1 MSPLLRFAAI
11 ASATSWL
18 AACAPSAP
26 PPPPPPPEVGV
37 IEIQPASVPLV
48 RDLVG
53 RLSPYRTADV
63 RARVSGILL
72 KRVYTEGS
80 DVKEGDVL
88 FEIDPAPLKAE
99 LASAQAALAQA
110 RASAVNAKATAARA
124 RELIGRNYVS
134 RSDFDTAEANE
145 RSTAAQVQQAE
156 AAVQG
161 VRINLGYA
169 TVRAPIAGRAGQQQ
183 VTEGALVG
191 QGAATLLTTIDQ
203 LDPIYANFTLGVGEL
218 DQLRDAAASGSIT
231 LLDRNEV
238 EVQLKRQDGTP
249 LGAHGVLD
257 FSDVSVD
264 PATGTV
270 AMRARIAN
278 ADRALLPGMYVS
290 GSLAFGQLNAAY
302 RIPQAVVQRDTRG
315 AFVLAIGAED
325 KIERRDISADRLES
339 DGWIVTGGL
348 QPGDRLVASGI
359 QKVKPGQV
367 AKPVPFVAPVASA
380 PPAK

>member
-1 MSPLLRFAAI
+1 MSPMLRFAAV
-11 ASATSWL
+11 AAATFGL

-26 PPPPPPPEVGV
+26 PPPAPPPEVGV
-37 IEIQPASVPLV
+37 LEVQPTSVPLV

-53 RLSPYRTADV
+53 RLSPFRSADV

-80 DVKEGDVL
+80 DVKEGDIL

-161 VRINLGYA
+161 ARINLGYA

-191 QGAATLLTTIDQ
+191 QGTATLLTTIDQ
-203 LDPIYANFTLGVGEL
+203 LDPVYANFTVGVGEL
-218 DQLRDAAASGSIT
+218 DRMRDAAASGSVT
-231 LLDRNEV
+231 LLDRNQV

-249 LGAHGVLD
+249 LGVHGALD

-270 AMRARIAN
+270 ALRARIAN

-290 GSLAFGQLNAAY
+290 GSLSLGQLNAAY
-302 RIPQAVVQRDTRG
+302 RVPQAVVQRDTRG
-315 AFVLAIGAED
+315 AFVLAIGAGD
-325 KIERRDISADRLES
+325 KIERRDITADRLES
-339 DGWIVTGGL
+339 DGWIVTAGL
-348 QPGDRLVASGI
+348 APGDRLVASGI
-359 QKVKPGQV
+359 QKVKAGQE
-367 AKPVPFVAPVASA
+367 AKPVPFVASGANA